1 MGIAKADGITF
12 TVHLV
17 KLSQVL
23 RDFSASRVFQDLCH
37 DLIGPD
43 VRLYWDQAVYKKP
56 EYPKPFPWHQDNG
69 YTYIEPQAYL
79 TCWVALNDATLDNGC
94 PWVIPGG
101 HLRGTLAHR
110 ASKLGFVCREQDG
123 PEALAVPVRAGSV
136 VVFSSLMPHRT
147 GPNVTAGVRKSYILQ
162 YAPDGARI
170 VQTDTAVR
178 RARSPVPD
186 SEKRRARFAAAA
198 RIAALLLH
206 IRQKIENRRVHLGR
220 LLLLRPM
227 PRALDQH
234 GLAQVRHP
242 RLHPFGHLGTQ
253 HDVELRRDHQRGL
266 LDAIGLT
273 GALLPAPI
281 DASIP
286 VQAAA
291 KAALLERVARRPRN
305 RRR

>member
-1 MGIAKADGITF
+1 MSTPSSTDNASEALHPLNHGFTWTPARGPFLLISDEQARSFNERGFFVLENAIDPATVVRVRDAIDPFEAKAEEFLRSRPEGRMGIAQADGITF

-17 KLSQVL
+17 RLSQIL
-23 RDFSASRVFQDLCH
+23 REFSASRVFQDLCH

-79 TCWVALNDATLDNGC
+79 TCWIALNDATVDNGC

-110 ASKLGFVCREQDG
+110 LSKLGFVCGEDDG

-162 YAPDGARI
+162 YAPEGARV
-170 VQTDTAVR
+170 VQTDTLCNEPNRQYVILKNGER
-178 RARSPVPD
+178 ISPP
-186 SEKRRARFAAAA
+186 
-198 RIAALLLH
+198 
-206 IRQKIENRRVHLGR
+206 
-220 LLLLRPM
+220 P
-227 PRALDQH
+227 
-234 GLAQVRHP
+234 
-242 RLHPFGHLGTQ
+242 
-253 HDVELRRDHQRGL
+253 
-266 LDAIGLT
+266 
-273 GALLPAPI
+273 
-281 DASIP
+281 
-286 VQAAA
+286 
-291 KAALLERVARRPRN
+291 LE
-305 RRR
+305 